1 MINKFSLIMLV
12 VTLLFAGCKN
22 EGDKNF
28 YGNFQSDEMVLP
40 STGTGKLQKLI
51 AEEGV
56 ICNEGDLLAVIDTT
70 ILSLERSKVKS
81 SLKALQEMGM
91 FSQMEPLQYEL
102 RILEERIR
110 LCYIKAP
117 VRARV
122 IKINFRQGEYLFEG
136 SPILSVADVNRIYF
150 VAWVPGSDISSVSAG
165 DSVRIQYYMNDDSAI
180 IYKGRVL
187 NISERP
193 QFIPSMVQTRGNRT
207 DQHYK
212 VKVEVSNNGTLKSG
226 MPGELVF

>member
-81 SLKALQEMGM
+81 SLKALQEM
-91 FSQMEPLQYEL
+91 EPLQYEL

-136 SPILSVADVNRIYF
+136 SPLLSVADVNRIYF